1 MNDNKQA
8 GGILAA
14 VVLTF
19 LTLTFSFCG
28 VVNASNNKDSTR
40 PFPLL
45 PASIEESIHNGKKG
59 CMPSD
64 ENYFFGIT
72 ENEGLITLGALS
84 FVQTPEDGAHALV
97 VVYHEEKD
105 FGYILTNKGD
115 GMLCFS
121 EKLKNFN
128 IQPSMKLPTVSDA
141 VSYSAKDCSY
151 TRRYTEMCGTFKK
164 LAGGLIK
171 TGFEIK
177 WRAERS
183 NAHTLTLLSG
193 NGKTYLLTTN
203 KDTDA
208 TVITG
213 SGEDEFTFINIPSTS
228 HQ

>member
-1 MNDNKQA
+1 MKNNKQT
-8 GGILAA
+8 GRFSVV
-14 VVLTF
+14 VVLSL
-19 LTLTFSFCG
+19 LTLTFPFCG
-28 VVNASNNKDSTR
+28 VVNASNIKDSTR

-64 ENYFFGIT
+64 VNYLLGIT

-84 FVQTPEDGAHALV
+84 LLQTPEDGAHALIV
-97 VVYHEEKD
+97 AYHQEKD
-105 FGYILTNKGD
+105 FGYTLTNKGD

-128 IQPSMKLPTVSDA
+128 ILPSMKLPTVSDA

-177 WRAERS
+177 WRAEKP
-183 NAHTLTLLSG
+183 NGHILTLLSG

-213 SGEDEFTFINIPSTS
+213 SGGYEFTFINIPSTS